1 MRCASPAVSRTR
13 FASFEPG
20 QRISRLLPDT
30 SAKPAAATSYGWVS
44 DTRAQLGAELLA
56 ERGDD
61 CFTEAGRVVVRQRAL
76 GRLERDRDRERLAP
90 VRDRIAAV
98 VAEEAYVAQL
108 RPGRRPRRGHQVAR
122 GDAFVDDE
130 REVEAERRIRDHV
143 AVEDPIGHERRQLV

>member
-44 DTRAQLGAELLA
+44 DTAPEHGAELLA
-56 ERGDD
+56 ERGGE

-108 RPGRRPRRGHQVAR
+108 RPDRRPRRGHQVAR
-122 GDAFVDDE
+122 RDAFVDDE
-130 REVEAERRIRDHV
+130 REVEAERRVR
-143 AVEDPIGHERRQLV
+143 GYRRGRGPDGPRG